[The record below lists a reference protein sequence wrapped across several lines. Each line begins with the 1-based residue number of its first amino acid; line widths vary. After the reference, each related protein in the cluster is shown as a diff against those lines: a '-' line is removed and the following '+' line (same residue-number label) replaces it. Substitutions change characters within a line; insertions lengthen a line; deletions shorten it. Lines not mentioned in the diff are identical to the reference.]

1 MAGGTRE
8 LRRRIKSIG
17 NTKKITKAMQ
27 MVAASKMRKA
37 VSSVI
42 ATRDYSNLAWATILH
57 LAENT
62 DPNLHPL
69 LKKVEKAEKVAVI
82 LVSSNRG
89 LCGGFNLQ
97 VVNKVISS
105 IKKHEV
111 NVKETEIFTL
121 GTKGRDIIKSFGYK
135 IIADFQKQDVT
146 LQVADVSPVTTL
158 LIKEF
163 TEKKYDKVFVAFTD
177 FVSTLKQTP
186 RVKQL
191 LPIDTTPDEYLGVV
205 GKSSGIETKKEFIEE
220 KKEKYLKKED
230 FQYEYVFE
238 PSPDEVLREM
248 LPRLIEMQVYQA
260 VLESEA
266 SEHSARMLAMK
277 NATDAASDMID
288 DLGLTY
294 NQARQASIT
303 QEIAEISSGAAALE
317 HR

>member
-27 MVAASKMRKA
+27 MVAASKMRK
-37 VSSVI
+37 SVNSVL
-42 ATRDYSNLAWATILH
+42 ATRDYANLAWATILH
-57 LAENT
+57 LAEKT

-82 LVSSNRG
+82 LITSNRG

-111 NVKETEIFTL
+111 NVKETEIYAL
-121 GTKGRDIIKSFGYK
+121 GAKGRDIIKSFGYK
-135 IIADFQKQDVT
+135 ILADFKKQDIT
-146 LQVADVSPVTTL
+146 LRVADISPVTTL
-158 LIKEF
+158 LMKEF
-163 TEKKYDKVFVAFTD
+163 AEKKYDKVFVGFTD
-177 FVSTLKQTP
+177 FISTMKQSP

-191 LPIDTTPDEYLGVV
+191 LPIEIDAGEEFLGVV
-205 GKSSGIETKKEFIEE
+205 GKSAGIETKKEFIKE
-220 KKEKYLKKED
+220 KEEKYLKKED
-230 FQYEYVFE
+230 FQFEYIFE
-238 PSPDEVLREM
+238 PTPDEVLKEM

-266 SEHSARMLAMK
+266 SEHSARMLSMK
-277 NATDAASDMID
+277 NATDAAEDMID
-288 DLGLTY
+288 DLNLTY

-303 QEIAEISSGAAALE
+303 QEIAEISSGAAAL
-317 HR
+317 R